1 MGIIMQENK
10 KKEIKEPMLR
20 QITLGEM
27 AMAKTIF
34 GNSMSYNVWVHCDSY
49 LPFGMQSDNVA
60 MAPNGDIYFREALY
74 SHDFSEDF
82 PEFKHL
88 FIHELTHVWQHQNG
102 MWVRTRGLF
111 SNFVD
116 YNYSLDRKKKLSDY
130 GMEQQ
135 ASIVA
140 DYFIL
145 KTYGVAGLIKGI
157 QRDYVRIDNKI
168 DPNTIESIYR
178 SVLPNSIL

>member
-1 MGIIMQENK
+1 
-10 KKEIKEPMLR
+10 
-20 QITLGEM
+20 
-27 AMAKTIF
+27 
-34 GNSMSYNVWVHCDSY
+34 MSYNVWVHCDSY

-74 SHDFSEDF
+74 RHYFSEDF

-140 DYFIL
+140 DY
-145 KTYGVAGLIKGI
+145 AGLIKGI

>member
-1 MGIIMQENK
+1 M
-10 KKEIKEPMLR
+10 
-20 QITLGEM
+20 
-27 AMAKTIF
+27 
-34 GNSMSYNVWVHCDSY
+34 
-49 LPFGMQSDNVA
+49 
-60 MAPNGDIYFREALY
+60 
-74 SHDFSEDF
+74 
-82 PEFKHL
+82 
-88 FIHELTHVWQHQNG
+88 HELTHVWQHQNG

-111 SNFVD
+111 SNFAD
-116 YNYSLDRKKKLSDY
+116 YNYSLDSKKKLSDY

-145 KTYGVAGLIKGI
+145 KTYGVAGFIKGI

-178 SVLPNSIL
+178 FVLPNSIL

>member
-1 MGIIMQENK
+1 MGIITQENK

-49 LPFGMQSDNVA
+49 LPFGMQSENVA
-60 MAPNGDIYFREALY
+60 MAPNGDIYFRAALY
-74 SHDFSEDF
+74 KHDFSE
-82 PEFKHL
+82 ESIINKHM
-88 FIHELTHVWQHQNG
+88 FIHEFTHVWQHQNG

-145 KTYGVAGLIKGI
+145 KTYGVARFIYGI
-157 QRDYVRIDNKI
+157 QDGYIRISNKV
-168 DPNTIESIYR
+168 DTDTIQDIYR
-178 SVLPNSIL
+178 SVLPSSIL

>member
-1 MGIIMQENK
+1 
-10 KKEIKEPMLR
+10 MLR

-60 MAPNGDIYFREALY
+60 MAPNGDIYFRELLY
-74 SHDFSEDF
+74 RHDFSEAFPDF
-82 PEFKHL
+82 QHL

-111 SNFVD
+111 SSFA
-116 YNYSLDRKKKLSDY
+116 NYSYILDGKKKLSDY
-130 GMEQQ
+130 GMEKQ
-135 ASIVA
+135 ANIVA

-145 KTYGVAGLIKGI
+145 KKFGIGEFMSGMGTYIGFNGHVDKNTIMDLYRATL
-157 QRDYVRIDNKI
+157 
-168 DPNTIESIYR
+168 PNTI
-178 SVLPNSIL
+178 L